1 MPYGF
6 DVIKGEISQLTSSN
20 SSSPNKKIVV
30 GSLIASDYVK
40 TISAPVTTSALNSNL
55 TLAKFTPANFD
66 LLSRKHLREKGPKS
80 SNAGRSNFM
89 DTISTENSRTNSGSL
104 YDKSSIEAANV
115 LDLAQRDEQQDE

>member
-1 MPYGF
+1 MPNGF
-6 DVIKGEISQLTSSN
+6 DVLKGEISQLTSSS

-40 TISAPVTTSALNSNL
+40 TISAPATTSALKINL
-55 TLAKFTPANFD
+55 TMAKFTPANFD

-89 DTISTENSRTNSGSL
+89 DTISTENSRNSGSL
-104 YDKSSIEAANV
+104 HDKSSIEAANL
-115 LDLAQRDEQQDE
+115 LDFAHRDEQQDE